1 MVLKEIL
8 KNTPKGISRSKFGTD
23 WIGQSTKLNS
33 KDHCRLLLLLPLFI
47 YFILFFITQTHQSK
61 IIWLDC

>member
-33 KDHCRLLLLLPLFI
+33 KDHCRLLLLLLPLFI
-47 YFILFFITQTHQSK
+47 YFILFFIT
-61 IIWLDC
+61 